1 MSAFFAMGGFG
12 AYIWP
17 SYAATFVVLG
27 LAIVISLRGHARA
40 LADVRRLE
48 RETAEDLR

>member
-1 MSAFFAMGGFG
+1 MNAFLAMGGYG
-12 AYIWP
+12 AFIWP

-27 LAIVISLRGHARA
+27 IAIVISLRGHARA
-40 LADVRRLE
+40 VAEVRRLE